1 VEVAMD
7 LKKMDTKSRI
17 MATAIDIMGR
27 NANIDVTIREIARQA
42 NVNIASI
49 NYYFGSKE
57 QLFIEVENT
66 LVGGIDDIYG
76 LLSDNSNSMR
86 VNLINWADD
95 LMQYLLEYP
104 GIIFLWAS
112 RVIKDKTDNQDIIKL
127 IAYSEANLNE
137 IVKQLTGTDNA
148 DEIEFKVIQ
157 LISSIISPVIMYLG
171 IGEHLVIDIN
181 DAAVRK
187 SYITS
192 LIDSII
198 S

>member
-1 VEVAMD
+1 
-7 LKKMDTKSRI
+7 MDTKSRI

>member
-1 VEVAMD
+1 MD

-17 MATAIDIMGR
+17 MATAIEIMGR
-27 NANIDVTIREIARQA
+27 NANIDVTVREIARQA

-66 LVGGIDDIYG
+66 LVRGIDDIYG
-76 LLSDNSNSMR
+76 VLSDNSNSMR

-127 IAYSEANLNE
+127 IAYSEVNLNE
-137 IVKQLTGTDNA
+137 IVKQLTGTANA

>member
-1 VEVAMD
+1 MD

>member
-1 VEVAMD
+1 MEVAMD

-17 MATAIDIMGR
+17 MATAIEIMGR
-27 NANIDVTIREIARQA
+27 NANIDVTVREIARQA

-66 LVGGIDDIYG
+66 LVRGIDDIYG
-76 LLSDNSNSMR
+76 VLSDNSNSMR

-127 IAYSEANLNE
+127 IAYSEVNLNE
-137 IVKQLTGTDNA
+137 IVKQLTGTANA

>member
-1 VEVAMD
+1 M
-7 LKKMDTKSRI
+7 
-17 MATAIDIMGR
+17 
-27 NANIDVTIREIARQA
+27 
-42 NVNIASI
+42 
-49 NYYFGSKE
+49 
-57 QLFIEVENT
+57 
-66 LVGGIDDIYG
+66 
-76 LLSDNSNSMR
+76 
-86 VNLINWADD
+86 
-95 LMQYLLEYP
+95 
-104 GIIFLWAS
+104 
-112 RVIKDKTDNQDIIKL
+112 
-127 IAYSEANLNE
+127 
-137 IVKQLTGTDNA
+137 TGTDNA

>member
-1 VEVAMD
+1 MD

-112 RVIKDKTDNQDIIKL
+112 RVIKH
-127 IAYSEANLNE
+127 SCS
-137 IVKQLTGTDNA
+137 
-148 DEIEFKVIQ
+148 KVICP
-157 LISSIISPVIMYLG
+157 L
-171 IGEHLVIDIN
+171 
-181 DAAVRK
+181 
-187 SYITS
+187 
-192 LIDSII
+192 
-198 S
+198 